1 MTDQPMAFAAVSER
15 PVAPPVRISALF
27 DRIAVGLRTRS
38 WAQPVTFLGLGMLAV
53 IYATLGFLIA
63 SDRKEA
69 LANAVKHGDNLVRI
83 IDQAYAHILQGT
95 DSTLLLVRRSY
106 IRARSTEA
114 LQSLLNGLPS
124 PGAVD
129 QRYILAD
136 AQGRVVATSGASGDK
151 DKFTGNVFPDAESF
165 ERQKTASN
173 DELLI
178 SPPQKLAADGM
189 PNIYVT
195 RRLTAADG
203 SFAGVVAAV
212 LDAGALTRVGAAI
225 DLGPQGTFGL
235 IGFDGVVRAR
245 AVEGKVDAGTLGK
258 AFAPGTGAMAYALNA
273 PSGHFWNTPGMFDN
287 VSRLVSY
294 RVIDEYPMLATV
306 TAAEAEIF
314 RHANMQARIYWL
326 ITLLGTAFILIGIKW
341 GVTREQKLK
350 AAAAKIIATQDDL
363 RNSEERY
370 RLVEDAVNEGIWD
383 WDIEADT
390 CYRSLHWKS
399 MLGFGEDDA
408 PTTMSELINLIHP
421 NDRVAV
427 DKAMQAHLAGEAPYS
442 MEFRLQGKD
451 GEYRWV
457 QSRGKAQCDAAGR
470 PTRMLGTLT
479 DISGRKQAEAAL
491 KENHTNLARAEM
503 TAQLGHFRYVKDAG
517 EYTWSDGL
525 YRIFGK
531 SPATFTAT
539 YQAVPDFITPEDRP
553 ILVEHRAHVLSGGSP
568 YSVTLRAV
576 RDDGQMIYIETWL
589 EATRANDG
597 TVTGMFGSV
606 KDVTARK
613 IAELD
618 LKESR
623 DNLAR
628 AERLALL
635 GHFKSALSTD
645 TLTWSDGVYSIF
657 GFSPETYVPSARAFI
672 QMVLPED
679 RPTLKR
685 AVEEV
690 VAGRDVPNFVIRVR
704 RSDGAVIDLELW
716 ITAVRGD
723 DGAITSLFGTMQDV
737 TLRRRAEELL
747 ARTNEELEARVSE
760 RTDALAQEIR
770 RREEAQMTLGQMQ
783 KMEAVGQ
790 LTAGVAHDFNNL
802 LSVISGSLEFVDRA
816 AARGLTADPELL
828 DAALRATRRGRELVR
843 RLLAFSRQTPLRA
856 EPTPIDQMVL
866 DTLRLLQRTLGRSVD
881 IVTRLNAKG
890 AVISVDRNQF
900 ANALLNLALNARDA
914 MPDGGELTIIT
925 ECQPC
930 DPAVAK
936 PARWPTGEEV
946 RIVIRDTGAGM
957 SDEVRRRATEPF
969 FTTKTDGLGSGL
981 GLSMV
986 QGFIEQSG
994 GLLSIESEPEQGT
1007 AIMLRLP
1014 RIAVADTQADD
1025 NDSALGGAGP
1035 VREKTV
1041 LLVEDDSDVRIVVT
1055 AQLRHLGYRV
1065 QTAANGMEAID
1076 LIASPALIDILLTD
1090 IVLPNG
1096 LDGVALIKEAMAARP
1111 KIGVLCMSGYE
1122 PSQKHRKWLGLQ
1134 NIGFL
1139 EKPFPTQSLGQ
1150 ALEAALAG

>member
-1 MTDQPMAFAAVSER
+1 VTDQPMAFAAVSKR
-15 PVAPPVRISALF
+15 PVARLARISALF
-27 DRIAVGLRTRS
+27 GRIAAGLRARA
-38 WAQPVTFLGLGMLAV
+38 WAQPVTFLGLGMLVV
-53 IYATLGFLIA
+53 IYITLSFLIA
-63 SDRKEA
+63 SDRKDA
-69 LANAVKHGDNLVRI
+69 LANAIKHGDNLVRI

-95 DSTLLLVRRSY
+95 DSTLLVVRRSY
-106 IRARSTEA
+106 IQAGTTEA
-114 LQSLLNGLPS
+114 LQDLLNGSAS
-124 PGAVD
+124 PNALD
-129 QRYILAD
+129 QRYIVAD
-136 AQGRVVATSGASGDK
+136 AQGRVVAASGDRNK
-151 DKFTGNVFPDAESF
+151 LTGNVFPDAESF
-165 ERQKTASN
+165 ERQKTADN

-178 SPPQKLAADGM
+178 SPPRRAAAAGPLD
-189 PNIYVT
+189 IFVT

-245 AVEGKVDAGTLGK
+245 AVEGKFDAGTIGK
-258 AFAPGTGAMAYALNA
+258 TFAPGAGAMAYAIDA
-273 PSGHFWNTPGMFDN
+273 PSGHFWNSPGMFDN
-287 VSRLVSY
+287 VSRLISY
-294 RVIDEYPMLATV
+294 RVIDGYPVVAVV
-306 TAAEAEIF
+306 TAAEAEIY
-314 RHANMQARIYWL
+314 RHADIQARIYWL
-326 ITLLGTAFILIGIKW
+326 IALLGSAVILIGISW
-341 GVTREQKLK
+341 GVAREQKLK
-350 AAAAKIIATQDDL
+350 AASAKVLATQDEL
-363 RNSEERY
+363 KKSEERY

-383 WDIEADT
+383 WNFETHDE
-390 CYRSLHWKS
+390 YQSSHWKTI
-399 MLGFGEDDA
+399 LGPSGTGAGWDFSDFRDR
-408 PTTMSELINLIHP
+408 IHP
-421 NDRVAV
+421 EDLLRFDEARREHLEQ
-427 DKAMQAHLAGEAPYS
+427 DKPYS
-442 MEFRLQGKD
+442 V
-451 GEYRWV
+451 EYRVRRADGTYIWV
-457 QSRGKAQCDAAGR
+457 RTRGKAQRDATGK
-470 PTRMLGTLT
+470 PTRMLGTLA
-479 DISGRKQAEAAL
+479 DISEQKRAEAAL
-491 KENHTNLARAEM
+491 DENHTNLARAEM
-503 TAQLGHFRYVKDAG
+503 TAKLGHFRYVKDTG

-539 YQAVPDFITPEDRP
+539 YEAVPGFIAPEDRP
-553 ILVEHRAHVLSGGSP
+553 ILQQHRAHVLSGGAP

-576 RDDGQMIYIETWL
+576 REDGRMIYIETWL
-589 EATRANDG
+589 EATRAADG

-635 GHFKSALSTD
+635 GHFKRGLTAD
-645 TLTWSDGVYSIF
+645 TLVWSDGVYSIF
-657 GFSPETYVPSARAFI
+657 GFSPQTYVPSARSFI

-679 RPTLKR
+679 RPTLKG
-685 AVEEV
+685 AVEDV

-704 RSDGAVIDLELW
+704 NSDGAVIDLELW

-737 TLRRRAEELL
+737 TLRRRTEELL

-914 MPDGGELTIIT
+914 MPEGGELTIVT
-925 ECQPC
+925 ECRPC
-930 DPAVAK
+930 DPAVAQL
-936 PARWPTGEEV
+936 PRWPTGEEV

-957 SDEVRRRATEPF
+957 SEDVRRRATEPF

-986 QGFIEQSG
+986 QGFVEQSG

-1007 AIMLRLP
+1007 AVTLRLP
-1014 RIAVADTQADD
+1014 RIAAADVQADD

-1076 LIASPALIDILLTD
+1076 LIASPAMFDILLTD

-1111 KIGVLCMSGYE
+1111 KIGVLCMSGYD